1 MKKIITFIN
10 KKNGSGKTTL
20 ALNMASVM
28 AGEYGLKTGVL
39 EMGEGVFDT
48 RVMMNITADH
58 TLNNAADISKY
69 RPDREQFYLFWD
81 ISWERAIKYF
91 HESLDVLLIDT
102 EGFPDQRLF
111 DITDTLLIPAAL
123 NPYDMKHVNHTAQ
136 KLIEMRYPASVIN
149 ILVNKADNSLLSAG
163 DIQQG
168 FNNIRVLGVLPR
180 LAAVEEASHKGE
192 IYCSKNRKSAFYN
205 TVKNAAGGLLEGGSK
220 PHMEILDMAA
230 VSREDERAI
239 LPPVIRPGIKNGTDA
254 GLKKTVNRMLFEEI
268 NVKNLEK
275 DALTHPDKK
284 SKIFGEI
291 KNKIRKILDDLD
303 PAMIDRETR
312 EAVVT
317 EIFDEVTGLG
327 AIEDLL
333 KDPGIS
339 EIMVNRH
346 DEIYIEKAGKLYKS
360 EKRFTDDENVMR
372 AIERIVLPLG
382 RRIDESM
389 PYVDARL
396 PDGSRVNAIIP
407 PLAIDGPVL
416 TIRKFSDRKLTPEDL
431 VKYGSVTADA
441 VEYLRDAVL
450 KRKNILISGGTGSG
464 KTTLLNILSC
474 FIPEDERII
483 TVEDSAELRLSQE
496 HVIRL
501 EARPP
506 NIEGR
511 GAVTIRDLVK
521 NCLRMR
527 PDRIVVGE
535 CRGGETLDMLQAMN
549 TGHDGSMTTV
559 HSNTPR
565 DAVSRIEVM
574 VLMSGVELPVR
585 AIREQIKSAVNIIVQ
600 QARLKDGSRKITH
613 ITEITGIEGDTILMH
628 DIFRYFESGTGM
640 DGRIEGE
647 LKRVDRI

>member
-69 RPDREQFYLFWD
+69 RPDREQFYLFWE

-123 NPYDMKHVNHTAQ
+123 NPYDMKHVNHTAP
-136 KLIEMRYPASVIN
+136 KIIERRYPASVIN

-382 RRIDESM
+382 RRIDEST

-474 FIPEDERII
+474 FITEDERII

-496 HVIRL
+496 HVI
-501 EARPP
+501 
-506 NIEGR
+506 
-511 GAVTIRDLVK
+511 
-521 NCLRMR
+521 
-527 PDRIVVGE
+527 
-535 CRGGETLDMLQAMN
+535 
-549 TGHDGSMTTV
+549 
-559 HSNTPR
+559 
-565 DAVSRIEVM
+565 
-574 VLMSGVELPVR
+574 
-585 AIREQIKSAVNIIVQ
+585 
-600 QARLKDGSRKITH
+600 
-613 ITEITGIEGDTILMH
+613 
-628 DIFRYFESGTGM
+628 
-640 DGRIEGE
+640 
-647 LKRVDRI
+647 